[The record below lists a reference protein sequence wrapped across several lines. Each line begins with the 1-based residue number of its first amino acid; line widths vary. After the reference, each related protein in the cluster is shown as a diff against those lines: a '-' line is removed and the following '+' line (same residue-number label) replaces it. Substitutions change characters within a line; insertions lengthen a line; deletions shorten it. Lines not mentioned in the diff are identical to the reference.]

1 MKSNN
6 LIDIIDL
13 DNEVDILS
21 ELYYKKEE
29 TMTKSVTVT
38 MSEDTYKMFLKLKTE
53 YKSNGMTVTELFK
66 QMILKFAEGR
76 K

>member
-53 YKSNGMTVTELFK
+53 FKSNGMTVTELFK